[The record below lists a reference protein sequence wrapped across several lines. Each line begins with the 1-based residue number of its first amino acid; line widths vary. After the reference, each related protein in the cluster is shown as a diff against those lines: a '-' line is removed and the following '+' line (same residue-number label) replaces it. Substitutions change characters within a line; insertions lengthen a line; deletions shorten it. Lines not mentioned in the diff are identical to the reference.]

1 MGQGGDGSAK
11 GRLCRAQ
18 NRPWV
23 GDQKGWFSIC
33 LNNLVFI
40 LTLILAG
47 GLKLNLKS
55 NWVPLPVSL
64 GLCPRS
70 SGHRGSEG
78 SLFSL

>member
-1 MGQGGDGSAK
+1 MV
-11 GRLCRAQ
+11 
-18 NRPWV
+18 RPKEGCLGPRTGWV
-23 GDQKGWFSIC
+23 GGQKSWFSIC

-47 GLKLNLKS
+47 GLNLNLKS

-64 GLCPRS
+64 GLRPCS
-70 SGHRGSEG
+70 SGHREREG